1 MSGPGRLSY
10 KVLFTPTAKKDYESV
25 RDAKLTRGI
34 NRVIAKL
41 KENPYQFKPLSGPLK
56 GLRSAKTFSF
66 RILYRIIDQRLIVV
80 VITIEH
86 RKDVYRSIMESF

>member
-1 MSGPGRLSY
+1 MRGSGRLTY
-10 KVLFTPTAKKDYESV
+10 KVLFTSTAKNDYDSV

-34 NRVIAKL
+34 NRIIEKL
-41 KENPYQFKPLSGPLK
+41 KEDPYQFKPLSGPLK

-66 RILYRIIDQRLIVV
+66 CVIYRIVDQQLIVM

-86 RKDVYRSIMESF
+86 RKQVYR